1 MSKLVDITVQA
12 SAPAD
17 ATARYVVTANAEGG
31 PKGGQIRPVVDGDRL
46 VYQVGIDVD
55 SPTTAEQVRATA
67 ASVIRHH
74 KYGGAIVL
82 DASLFA
88 GVSGV
93 GQALAEGIQLS
104 AYRFDKHRSEATLPK
119 SQEAP
124 SSVVIVVPSSS
135 HGEVVAGIERGT
147 ATAKAT
153 MLARDLVN
161 EPPSQM
167 TPAIFAGIATEV
179 AEASGLDIRVWDEQD
194 CVRERLGGLLG
205 VARGSV
211 EPPRMIR
218 LHYVP
223 SGAKREGKIGLV
235 GKGITFD
242 SGGLSLKPPSGMETM
257 KTDMSGAAAV
267 LSAMSV
273 LAELACPYEVFGYM
287 ALTENM
293 PSGSAQK
300 PGDVLVARNGK
311 TIEVLNTDAEGR
323 LVLADALSL
332 AVEDG
337 CTEIA
342 DIATLTGACVVAL
355 GDEIGGI
362 MGTSKG
368 LVDTLIEAAARTG
381 EDFWELPLPK
391 KYASHIESEIADMKN
406 MGKAGKAGTLAAA
419 LLLKEFVGDT
429 PWAHLDIAGPAR
441 ADSAKGILQVG
452 ATGYGTRTFLEWL
465 TA

>member
-1 MSKLVDITVQA
+1 VSKLVDITVQDA
-12 SAPAD
+12 APAGSI
-17 ATARYVVTANAEGG
+17 ARYTVAAKSEGVL
-31 PKGGQIRPVVDGDRL
+31 KGGEIRPVVDGDQL
-46 VYQVGIDVD
+46 VYHVGID
-55 SPTTAEQVRATA
+55 TATEISADQVRSAA

-74 KYGGAIVL
+74 KHGGEIVL
-82 DASLFA
+82 DASLIA
-88 GVSGV
+88 GVPHA

-104 AYRFDKHRSEATLPK
+104 AYRFNKHRSAATLPK
-119 SQEAP
+119 SPAEP
-124 SSVVIVVPSSS
+124 SSVAIVVPASS
-135 HGEVVAGIERGT
+135 HGDVVAGVERGT
-147 ATAKAT
+147 TTAKAT
-153 MLARDLVN
+153 MLARDLIN

-179 AEASGLDIRVWDEQD
+179 AEASGLSIRVWDEQD
-194 CVRERLGGLLG
+194 CVREHLGGLLG

-223 SGAKREGKIGLV
+223 SGAKRDGKIGLV

-362 MGTSKG
+362 MGTSKA
-368 LVDTLIEAAARTG
+368 LVETMIEAASRAG
-381 EDFWELPLPK
+381 EDFWELPLPQ

-419 LLLKEFVGDT
+419 LLLKEFVGDV

-441 ADSAKGILQVG
+441 ADSSKGILEVG